1 MVEVRDEQHI
11 MPEPYLKHWTRFSM
25 SIDNDKFIPRHVS
38 THIPEQDIGN
48 VNVNEM
54 NI

>member
-1 MVEVRDEQHI
+1 MKQHI
-11 MPEPYLKHWTRFSM
+11 MPEPYLKCYTYFSM
-25 SIDNDKFIPRHVS
+25 SIDNDKFIPRHVG
-38 THIPEQDIGN
+38 TRIPEQDTEN